1 MKDLRI
7 LEEQQKESQRNLQAA
22 RETKTKK
29 EAQLVKLEHF
39 LGDLKYK
46 DGKIRIELN
55 RARESLA
62 LGQRQLSSVKNNA
75 DNAADFL
82 RYFNE

>member
-7 LEEQQKESQRNLQAA
+7 LEEQQKESQRSLQAA
-22 RETKTKK
+22 RETKKKK

-46 DGKIRIELN
+46 DGQIRTELN

-75 DNAADFL
+75 ENAADFL
-82 RYFNE
+82 RNFNE